1 MAALKQAWVVVFS
14 QGTATSME
22 RAQEQGSAMRC
33 QLMNRVQGAAGLK
46 SMQQVPGQA
55 QTGVLAKKIRTFQGG
70 TTGQMGSWQMSRR
83 RGVGATGHNLP
94 PQQHQQKP

>member
-22 RAQEQGSAMRC
+22 RAQEQGRAMRC
-33 QLMNRVQGAAGLK
+33 QLMNRMQGAAGLT
-46 SMQQVPGQA
+46 SMQQVPGRA
-55 QTGVLAKKIRTFQGG
+55 QTGILVKKIRTFQGA
-70 TTGQMGSWQMSRR
+70 TTGEMGGWQMSRR

-94 PQQHQQKP
+94 PQKHQQNP